1 MKKFSVLILILA
13 LCVGSAFARIGI
25 GAQGEYTFGNMPSFT
40 SVELTFKSST
50 LPFVFGVDFDFA
62 KDFYGIG
69 LDVDYWFANPKLFS
83 MLKWYLG
90 PGITGTVYNSG
101 GDISFYIGSRIF
113 LGLNVFVIDELEI
126 YLQTAAELGYTNF
139 GGSGFAFHVPVG
151 GGIRIWF

>member
-1 MKKFSVLILILA
+1 MKKFSVLFLFLA
-13 LCVGSAFARIGI
+13 LCAGSAFAKVGI
-25 GAQGEYTFGNMPSFT
+25 GVQGEYTFGNMSGFT
-40 SVELTFKSST
+40 SVEATFKSSKT
-50 LPFVFGVDFDFA
+50 PLVFGVDFDFA

-69 LDVDYWFANPKLFS
+69 LDVDYWLANPKLFS

-90 PGITGTVYNSG
+90 PGITGTIYNSD
-101 GDISFYIGSRIF
+101 GDISFYIASRLV

-139 GGSGFAFHVPVG
+139 DGSGLAFHVPVG